1 MHRML
6 RSCSAD
12 WVSSFP
18 NIYIQIK
25 TRIRGKKVKKQL
37 LFMVCCLFFLMSSIF
52 SANAQDLSEEAIR
65 IVNENLDNFFPIT
78 MLEEKYDRKAPSLF
92 GNLGPDTATET
103 NTNDTRN
110 LLLFANP
117 DGVSAYG
124 LTEKVNVRSSKNFY
138 YSADITPNDLY
149 PQSESGCYIGYIND
163 NPSYNAEKEPV
174 KTTSLVLSDAI
185 YLESRSDEG
194 LVSERKK
201 LADLQNPQT
210 NLMIVRLAGETLL
223 FADGELIGTYHD
235 ELNGPFSLRYGA
247 VVYAE
252 GEVADCS
259 FDNLTV
265 REVMK

>member
-1 MHRML
+1 MVNHSVYRETMHRML

-124 LTEKVNVRSSKNFY
+124 LTEKVNVRSSKNF
-138 YSADITPNDLY
+138 
-149 PQSESGCYIGYIND
+149 
-163 NPSYNAEKEPV
+163 
-174 KTTSLVLSDAI
+174 
-185 YLESRSDEG
+185 
-194 LVSERKK
+194 
-201 LADLQNPQT
+201 
-210 NLMIVRLAGETLL
+210 
-223 FADGELIGTYHD
+223 
-235 ELNGPFSLRYGA
+235 
-247 VVYAE
+247 
-252 GEVADCS
+252 
-259 FDNLTV
+259 
-265 REVMK
+265 